1 MNMTETLIDSSLAG
15 GESLWDDG
23 DLVRRLCHVLDT
35 AARVISTLAPNGYV
49 DAEEPDNS
57 VRPEKVI
64 SETAFLLRAASTVA
78 FHNEI
83 SVRVERV
90 ANLLI
95 PFARSERIALG
106 MCLQPALSMDY
117 AQAHICLNQLG
128 YPDHTFDELL
138 RQADSSE
145 ARHGKERV
153 PHRVLEMDW
162 LVRIWNGSVQPTSIP
177 DAAYTSVL
185 NRTMDLLHGTREDV
199 YGFTHALMYLRDF
212 NRNPLPLP
220 RSREEILSE
229 AQALL
234 ARCLEEQD
242 YDLGGEV
249 LLAWPLTSAQWSSG
263 PIFAFRV
270 LMKVEDKAGFLPTP
284 MTRLERLQRLTGDAR
299 NRYLLAT
306 TYHTI
311 YVMGLLCSLALQPG
325 FTPPKTIPEC
335 PRTGISQLILSY
347 LDSDNSTP
355 HWREEAE
362 LLTEQ
367 ERDSIAELL
376 FSIALYRKVKQKQ
389 YGTARELLEHA
400 DRFGLLCCPSAIQTA
415 ELLERLARCAP
426 LLQKG

>member
-1 MNMTETLIDSSLAG
+1 MNMAETLIDSSLAC
-15 GESLWDDG
+15 GESSWDQG

-49 DAEEPDNS
+49 DAEETDNN

-78 FHNEI
+78 FHNDI
-83 SVRVERV
+83 RVRVESV
-90 ANLLI
+90 ANQLI

-106 MCLQPALSMDY
+106 MCLHPALSMDY
-117 AQAHICLNQLG
+117 AQAHVCLNQLG
-128 YPDHTFDELL
+128 YPDETFDELL
-138 RQADSSE
+138 RQAASSE

-153 PHRVLEMDW
+153 PHRSLEMDW
-162 LVRIWNGSVQPTSIP
+162 IVRTWHGSGDRVSIP
-177 DAAYTSVL
+177 RAAYTSVL

-212 NRNPLPLP
+212 NQNFLPLP
-220 RSREEILSE
+220 RAQEEILAE
-229 AQALL
+229 AEAAL
-234 ARCLEEQD
+234 ARCLAEQD

-249 LLAWPLTSAQWSSG
+249 LLAWPLTSARWSAGS
-263 PIFAFRV
+263 IFAFRV
-270 LMKVEDKAGFLPTP
+270 LMNVEDEAGFLPAP
-284 MTRLERLQRLTGDAR
+284 ITRLERLGRLAGEAR

-325 FTPPKTIPEC
+325 CTPPNALPEC
-335 PRTGISQLILSY
+335 PRTGISRLILSY
-347 LDSDNSTP
+347 LDFDNSTS
-355 HWREEAE
+355 HWREQVE

-376 FSIALYRKVKQKQ
+376 FNIALYRKVKQQQ
-389 YGTARELLEHA
+389 YGAARELLEHA

-415 ELLERLARCAP
+415 ELLERLALCAP
-426 LLQKG
+426 LLRKG